1 MSVVKIAVEF
11 SGGAELLFGKV
22 KRHSLEL
29 EESDAQGG
37 KWTIRLL
44 IAWIRDNLLKER
56 PELFVQVC
64 HCIIFA
70 HAVMHP
76 PLLDVCLHLQGR

>member
-1 MSVVKIAVEF
+1 MSVKIVVEF

-29 EESDAQGG
+29 EEADAEGG
-37 KWTIRLL
+37 KWTVRLL

-56 PELFVQVC
+56 PELFVQARQ
-64 HCIIFA
+64 CIRC
-70 HAVMHP
+70 MHRT
-76 PLLDVCLHLQGR
+76 CSNASI

>member
-1 MSVVKIAVEF
+1 MSVKIAVEF

-29 EESDAQGG
+29 EESDAKGG

-64 HCIIFA
+64 LCITFA
-70 HAVMHP
+70 HAVMHS
-76 PLLDVCLHLQGR
+76 PLSVVCLQLQGR